1 MCALGISIP
10 VGSHLDDSQA
20 RRTANRAEDV
30 FSAAG
35 RQAGDAFSRNVN
47 QGIGRVDTAGAR
59 VKAEQLQRAYDKAA
73 DAAGKLR
80 AEEAKLDAVQASG
93 TATRAQ
99 LITHTE
105 RVERARRAE
114 ARAVREATS
123 AYRDAESAS
132 RLAMTAGEGI
142 ASAAAQ
148 AGQSMTAMG
157 GAAANAAGSVTKLSS
172 VAGAAG
178 IALLGVAAFAAV
190 EGVVALGSSVAE
202 LSGLVGLLPGVAVAG
217 AAAFGTMKVATLGFS
232 DSLDAVG
239 KSLQDFHDPK
249 KFADDQKAFAES
261 IQSLSPNAQQAALA
275 LNAMVPAFDQLK
287 NATQDALFS
296 GIGQELNKLAST
308 YLPSIQQTMVSLSG
322 SFNSMFKGVANEL
335 MTPETQKA
343 IQSTLAS
350 IQQAFQNLAPAMGP
364 VTKAFAEIANVSSS
378 FLPGLA
384 AALSSAAQH
393 FSAFIDEASK
403 SGQLKQW
410 IQDGVDALKEFGKLG
425 PDLKQLFLDFKAN
438 GKTAVG
444 DVVSVMHG
452 MLTVIDKIV
461 AGYDGM
467 SHAVKAMANI
477 GTMAFNGLGQAVDMA
492 LQPLRGLISIANKFN
507 PIMDVP
513 QIPRFTPLA
522 AASADAG
529 LNPFSNRVQGQAAAP
544 PGVGT
549 ASASDIP
556 GMALAT
562 GQQAWPTVPAY
573 PSGGYAVPGMPD
585 DGKKQKP
592 PTVPLGNNDPMSLLQ
607 GFPATAELYGAAGT
621 VLDNQQ
627 KVAQLKSDLNTLEK
641 ANVRDEDAIIAKR
654 NELARA
660 AREEHESELRLNEA
674 KQQAVQK
681 TLKGMQSTAGDLQQL
696 GAQIDKDFGISKG
709 LGGIVENA
717 VKALG
722 NILAA
727 PFLQALG
734 FVAKANPNEGSG
746 LIGIAAANGMF
757 GPQYTPG
764 VIGAERAMQRGGGFM
779 FPGGGP
785 VAGFPA
791 MPGESAVAFAHR
803 TMMPYWQSQGFQVGD
818 HAADK
823 YGEHQNGAIDI
834 MVPSIAA
841 GQQVLAQVLRDPNV
855 YGAIFNNQ
863 TYGYGHGP
871 TPQDYTAGHT
881 GDPNTDHTNHVHA
894 WYKPGGTDNI
904 VPGAADASGSLNS
917 LASAAQSATTAL
929 TGWDAVAAKE
939 SGGNWQNADTGQ
951 NGHYGGLQ
959 FSPSTWNAFG
969 GQQFA
974 PMPNQA
980 SREQQI
986 EVADRTAFT
995 GYNGQ
1000 APQGLGAWETIA
1012 NGQVP
1017 GINVN
1022 TPASAFGLP
1031 GGGMYPGMG
1040 MGQGLPTGLPG
1051 GSIFPAGYGPGG
1063 GVGAPGLGAAA
1074 GFAPMQP
1081 GLGAAAG
1088 LTPGLP
1094 GLGAA
1099 AGLGVPAA
1107 GPGMAYPSHGGNSGN
1122 LLGGIPMD
1130 AIMAATSGLD
1140 MLAPGTSA
1148 AAKIGIQVANRTIG
1162 YAAQNAGILASGIGE
1177 FFSVGDNPKGS
1188 IGAGW
1193 LGKLAGGFAGAGAAL
1208 PNIAGQKAPQQ
1219 QGNQQQQAGTNIN
1232 NQINVQS
1239 REGASGQEHGEQIA
1253 AETSRVYAP
1262 AGRQ

>member
-1 MCALGISIP
+1 M
-10 VGSHLDDSQA
+10 
-20 RRTANRAEDV
+20 

-261 IQSLSPNAQQAALA
+261 IQSLSPNAQQAALS
-275 LNAMVPAFDQLK
+275 LNAMLPALDGLK
-287 NATQDALFS
+287 NATQDALFA
-296 GIGQELNKLAST
+296 GVGEQLNKLAST
-308 YLPSIQQTMVSLSG
+308 YLPSIQTMMVSISS
-322 SFNSMFKGVANEL
+322 SFNSMFKGISDQL

-364 VTKAFAEIANVSSS
+364 VTKAFAEIANVSAS

-384 AALSSAAQH
+384 TAIANAAQS
-393 FSAFIDEASK
+393 FSSFIDNASK
-403 SGQLKQW
+403 TGEMRQW
-410 IQDGVDALKEFGKLG
+410 IQDGLSALAQFSPLLG
-425 PDLKQLFLDFKAN
+425 DLKQLFLDFKAN

-444 DVVSVMHG
+444 DVVSVMHS
-452 MLTVIDKIV
+452 LIVVIDKIV
-461 AGYDGM
+461 TGYEGV
-467 SHAVKAMANI
+467 SRAVKVMANI
-477 GTMAFNGLGQAVDMA
+477 AVGAFNFMGSSIEMALEPLRGMIAVANKVNPLFQIPEIPHLTGMNAYIPSAGLTSNTVPGQAV
-492 LQPLRGLISIANKFN
+492 
-507 PIMDVP
+507 
-513 QIPRFTPLA
+513 
-522 AASADAG
+522 
-529 LNPFSNRVQGQAAAP
+529 AP
-544 PGVGT
+544 SGVGT
-549 ASASDIP
+549 SSAPAVP
-556 GMALAT
+556 GLSLAT
-562 GQQAWPTVPAY
+562 GQKPWWPTVPTY
-573 PSGGYAVPGMPD
+573 PTGGYAVPGVPD
-585 DGKKQKP
+585 DGKGEKDKLP
-592 PTVPLGNNDPMSLLQ
+592 AVPLGNNDPMSLLQ
-607 GFPATAELYGAAGT
+607 GFPATASLYSAAGT
-621 VLDNQQ
+621 VLDNRQ
-627 KVAQLKSDLNTLEK
+627 KVAQAESDLNALQKSNTATESEI
-641 ANVRDEDAIIAKR
+641 VAKR
-654 NELARA
+654 NELERA
-660 AREEHESELRLNEA
+660 KREEHESELRLNEA
-674 KQQAVQK
+674 KQQAITK
-681 TLKGMQSTAGDLQQL
+681 SLKGMQSAAGDLQQL
-696 GAQIDKDFGISKG
+696 GAQLDKDFGISKG
-709 LGGIVENA
+709 LGGIVENV

-734 FVAKANPNEGSG
+734 FVSKANPNEGSG
-746 LIGIAAANGMF
+746 LVGIAAAQGMF
-757 GPQYTPG
+757 GQQYTPG
-764 VIGAERAMQRGGGFM
+764 AIAAANAAQQGGGM
-779 FPGGGP
+779 YPGGGYGP
-785 VAGFPA
+785 SAGIPSIA
-791 MPGESAVAFAHR
+791 GESPRDFAHR
-803 TMMPYWQSQGFQVGD
+803 AMMPYWASQGLQATD
-818 HAADK
+818 HAADGR
-823 YGEHQNGAIDI
+823 GEHQNGALDI
-834 MVPSIAA
+834 PINSIAQGNA
-841 GQQVLAQVLRDPNV
+841 VLQQVLRDPNV

-863 TYGYGHGP
+863 TFGYGHGA
-871 TPQDYTAGHT
+871 TPQDYSGGHT
-881 GDPNTDHTNHVHA
+881 GDPNQDHTNHVHA
-894 WYKPGGTDNI
+894 LYRPGGENNI
-904 VPGAADASGSLNS
+904 APGSPQATTSLTN
-917 LASAAQSATTAL
+917 LASAADQAANSLGGGASA
-929 TGWDAVAAKE
+929 WDAVAKAE
-939 SGGNWQNADTGQ
+939 SGGNWQNADTGH

-986 EVADRTAFT
+986 EVANRTAFT

-1000 APQGLGAWETIA
+1000 SPQGLNAWEAIT
-1012 NGQVP
+1012 NGSVP
-1017 GINVN
+1017 GINAS
-1022 TPASAFGLP
+1022 TPASVFGLP
-1031 GGGMYPGMG
+1031 GGGGPMYPGTG
-1040 MGQGLPTGLPG
+1040 MPNGLPMGPGLGPVGPGASPFAGAQGGLPG
-1051 GSIFPAGYGPGG
+1051 VGPGS
-1063 GVGAPGLGAAA
+1063 
-1074 GFAPMQP
+1074 
-1081 GLGAAAG
+1081 
-1088 LTPGLP
+1088 
-1094 GLGAA
+1094 
-1099 AGLGVPAA
+1099 
-1107 GPGMAYPSHGGNSGN
+1107 AYPSQGGNSGS
-1122 LLGGIPMD
+1122 LLGGMPMD
-1130 AIMAATSGLD
+1130 AIMGATSALD
-1140 MLAPGTSA
+1140 AFAPGSSA
-1148 AAKIGIQVANRTIG
+1148 AAKIGIQVANRSIG
-1162 YAAQNAGILASGIGE
+1162 YAAQNAGIAANAVGE

-1219 QGNQQQQAGTNIN
+1219 QQGNQQQQQGGGNTTH
-1232 NQINVQS
+1232 INVQA
-1239 REGASGQEHGEQIA
+1239 REGASGQEHGEQVA
-1253 AETSRVYAP
+1253 AETARMYDP